1 MRYSRVG
8 GLDPRRPACN
18 RNPTSPES
26 RLTPAQELITTEETP
41 DGLILVSDETAVR
54 AEVASWRARILKPPG
69 LWDKATRGTQD
80 RINKVIPERVHQ
92 IVTAGVEAMTK
103 GILFGSDL
111 LKVRPA
117 PHASLAAAELKARA
131 VIKVYRNTAG
141 VEGGVAGAGGFVLA
155 AADFPALMAIKVRM
169 LGDIVAAYG
178 WGGGSLRERLFV
190 LHIFHLA
197 FASARRR
204 PEALADLERW
214 IAGVD
219 QPDVIA
225 DYDWRTFQI
234 EYRDHIDLAK
244 MAQLIPVIG
253 APIGAVVNWR
263 LVDRLGETAVMACRM
278 RWMAEAEQ

>member
-1 MRYSRVG
+1 VTPPAEIVPAEDVPE
-8 GLDPRRPACN
+8 GLLPVA
-18 RNPTSPES
+18 
-26 RLTPAQELITTEETP
+26 
-41 DGLILVSDETAVR
+41 DETTVR
-54 AEVASWRARILKPPG
+54 GEVAAWREKVLKKPG

-80 RINKVIPERVHQ
+80 RINRIIPERVHA
-92 IVTAGVEAMTK
+92 IITSGVEAMTK

-111 LKVRPA
+111 VRAKPL
-117 PHASLAAAELKARA
+117 PDGSLAARERRARA
-131 VIKVYRNTAG
+131 AIRAYRNTAS

-204 PEALADLERW
+204 PEALQDLENW

-219 QPDVIA
+219 QPEQIA
-225 DYDWRTFQI
+225 EYDWRTFQI
-234 EYRDHIDLAK
+234 EYRDYIDLAK
-244 MAQLIPVIG
+244 MAQLIPVVG
-253 APIGAVVNWR
+253 APIGAAVNWR
-263 LVDRLGETAVMACRM
+263 LVERLGETAIMACRM
-278 RWMAEAEQ
+278 RWMAESGAHPL

>member
-1 MRYSRVG
+1 MTRSSETLPEFVSPDDVPT
-8 GLDPRRPACN
+8 GLVAVTDAR
-18 RNPTSPES
+18 E
-26 RLTPAQELITTEETP
+26 
-41 DGLILVSDETAVR
+41 VR
-54 AEVASWRARILKPPG
+54 AEVAVWRAKVLKRPG

-80 RINKVIPERVHQ
+80 RINRIIPERVHQ
-92 IVTAGVEAMTK
+92 IITTGVEAMTK

-111 LKVRPA
+111 LKTRPI
-117 PHASLAAAELKARA
+117 PDGSLASSELRARA
-131 VIKVYRNTAG
+131 AIRAYRNTAG

-169 LGDIVAAYG
+169 LGDVVAAYG
-178 WGGGSLRERLFV
+178 WGGGSVRERLFV

-214 IAGVD
+214 IADID
-219 QPDVIA
+219 QPQTLT

-244 MAQLIPVIG
+244 MAQLIPVVG

-263 LVDRLGETAVMACRM
+263 LVERLGETAIMACRM
-278 RWMAEAEQ
+278 RWLAEGDV

>member
-1 MRYSRVG
+1 MTTG
-8 GLDPRRPACN
+8 
-18 RNPTSPES
+18 
-26 RLTPAQELITTEETP
+26 QEMVAAEDTP
-41 DGLILVSDETAVR
+41 DGLVTVVDETTVR
-54 AEVASWRARILKPPG
+54 TEVAAWRTRVLKRHG

-80 RINKVIPERVHQ
+80 RINRIIPERMHQ
-92 IVTAGVEAMTK
+92 VITAGVEAMTK
-103 GILFGSDL
+103 GILFGSDVL
-111 LKVRPA
+111 QAKPGPRG
-117 PHASLAAAELKARA
+117 SLAASELKARA
-131 VIKVYRNTAG
+131 AIKVYRNTAS

-169 LGDIVAAYG
+169 LADIVAAYG

-214 IAGVD
+214 IADID
-219 QPDVIA
+219 QPQAIT

-244 MAQLIPVIG
+244 MAQLIPVVG

-263 LVDRLGETAVMACRM
+263 LVERLGETAIMACRM
-278 RWMAEAEQ
+278 RWMAEADR

>member
-1 MRYSRVG
+1 MARQPRTLPEFVAPDDVPT
-8 GLDPRRPACN
+8 GL
-18 RNPTSPES
+18 
-26 RLTPAQELITTEETP
+26 LTVA
-41 DGLILVSDETAVR
+41 DETSVR
-54 AEVASWRARILKPPG
+54 AEVETWRMKVLKRPS

-80 RINKVIPERVHQ
+80 RINRIIPERVHA
-92 IVTAGVEAMTK
+92 IITSGVEAMTR

-111 LKVRPA
+111 LKARPTSDG
-117 PHASLAAAELKARA
+117 SLAARELRARA
-131 VIKVYRNTAG
+131 VIKVYRNTAS

-178 WGGGSLRERLFV
+178 WGGGSVRERLFV

-204 PEALADLERW
+204 PDALADLERW
-214 IAGVD
+214 IAGFD
-219 QPDVIA
+219 QPEAIT

-234 EYRDHIDLAK
+234 EYRDYIDLAK
-244 MAQLIPVIG
+244 MAQLIPVVG

-278 RWMAEAEQ
+278 RWIAESERS